1 MSRLSISPLSSEDRD
16 QLIVDHLPLL
26 HHIVGLIYVDIPG
39 GSDREDLEGF
49 AMIGLI
55 GAADSFDP
63 GRGLK
68 FSTFAF
74 PRIRGAVLDEL
85 RRMDF
90 LPRGRRERLKEL
102 DRFVQEFEQEQ
113 LRPPS
118 PEEISKGM
126 EISEE
131 DVDTILQSA
140 RAAKR
145 TSLDDGPSETLGSLV
160 EDPRCESP
168 ETSVEWDET
177 REQLVNAIQSLPERE
192 QSVIT
197 LYYAE
202 DLLLKEIADILEVT
216 ESRVSQIHSRALY
229 RLNTFMEGKVGLEE

>member
-1 MSRLSISPLSSEDRD
+1 MSSLSVSALPAAVRD

-26 HHIVGLIYVDIPG
+26 HHIVGQLFVDIPG
-39 GSDREDLEGF
+39 GTDREDLEGF

-63 GRGLK
+63 SRGLK
-68 FSTFAF
+68 FSTFAY
-74 PRIRGAVLDEL
+74 PRIRGAMLDEL

-90 LPRGRRERLKEL
+90 LPRGRRERIKDL
-102 DRFVQEFEQEQ
+102 DRFVRQFEQTN

-118 PEEISKGM
+118 PEEIAKGM
-126 EISEE
+126 EITEE

-140 RAAKR
+140 RAALR

-160 EDPRCESP
+160 EDPRCQSP
-168 ETSVEWDET
+168 ESSVEWDET
-177 REQLVNAIQSLPERE
+177 RVLLTSAIQSLPERE

-229 RLNTFMEGKVGLEE
+229 RLNTYMDGKVGLEE

>member
-1 MSRLSISPLSSEDRD
+1 MTSLPISAMSAEARD
-16 QLIVDHLPLL
+16 QLIVDHMPLL
-26 HHIVGLIYVDIPG
+26 HHIVNQLFVDIPG
-39 GSDREDLEGF
+39 GSDREDLEGY
-49 AMIGLI
+49 AMLGLI
-55 GAADSFDP
+55 GAADSFDL

-68 FSTFAF
+68 FSTFAY

-90 LPRGRRERLKEL
+90 LPRGRRDRLKEL
-102 DRFVQEFEQEQ
+102 DRFVQKFEQVE

-126 EISEE
+126 DIDEE

-140 RAAKR
+140 RAAMR

-168 ETSVEWDET
+168 ESSVEWAET
-177 REQLVNAIQSLPERE
+177 REFLTRAIQSLPERE

-202 DLLLKEIADILEVT
+202 DLLLKDIADILEVT

-229 RLNTFMEGKVGLEE
+229 RLNTYMEGQD

>member
-1 MSRLSISPLSSEDRD
+1 MTSIPISSMSPEARD
-16 QLIVDHLPLL
+16 QLIVDHMPLL
-26 HHIVGLIYVDIPG
+26 HHIVGQLFVDIPG
-39 GSDREDLEGF
+39 GSEREDLEGY
-49 AMIGLI
+49 AMLGLI

-63 GRGLK
+63 SRGLK

-90 LPRGRRERLKEL
+90 LPRGRRDRLKDL
-102 DRFVQEFEQEQ
+102 DRFVQKFEQSE

-126 EISEE
+126 EIAEE

-140 RAAKR
+140 RAAMR

-168 ETSVEWDET
+168 EASVEWGET
-177 REQLVNAIQSLPERE
+177 REFLTRAIQSLPERE

-229 RLNTFMEGKVGLEE
+229 RLNTYMEGQE

>member
-1 MSRLSISPLSSEDRD
+1 MSSLHISAMSAEARD
-16 QLIVDHLPLL
+16 QLIVDHMPLL
-26 HHIVGLIYVDIPG
+26 HHIVNQLFVDIPG
-39 GSDREDLEGF
+39 GSDREDLEGY

-55 GAADSFDP
+55 GAADSFDV

-68 FSTFAF
+68 FSTFAY

-85 RRMDF
+85 RSMDF
-90 LPRGRRERLKEL
+90 LPRGRRDRLKDL
-102 DRFVQEFEQEQ
+102 DRFVQAFEQAE
-113 LRPPS
+113 LRPPT

-126 EISEE
+126 DIDEE
-131 DVDTILQSA
+131 EVDTILQSA
-140 RAAKR
+140 RAAMR

-168 ETSVEWDET
+168 ESSAEWDET
-177 REQLVNAIQSLPERE
+177 REFLTRAIQSLPERE

-202 DLLLKEIADILEVT
+202 DLLLKDIADILEVT

-229 RLNTFMEGKVGLEE
+229 RLNTYMEGQD